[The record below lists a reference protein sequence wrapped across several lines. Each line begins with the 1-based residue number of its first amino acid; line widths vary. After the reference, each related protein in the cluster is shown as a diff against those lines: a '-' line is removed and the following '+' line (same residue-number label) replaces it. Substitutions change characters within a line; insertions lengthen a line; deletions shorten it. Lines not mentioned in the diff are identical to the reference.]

1 MTPTPPSVSG
11 AELSDTPDDRP
22 LSDTLRRSMLSGFS
36 LALGGANVIMQLSNP
51 AIGHGVI
58 EGSIPSGSLYR
69 HPLKRTRTTLS
80 YVMIALLGTDH
91 ERDVMRREVNAQHRQ
106 VRSNDQSAVAF
117 NAFDP
122 DLQLWV
128 AACMYR
134 GVEDVARLFH
144 LGDEPL
150 LDELYAHSARFATT
164 LQVSASRWPKDRASF
179 ENYWHHALRDV
190 VIDDETRRYL
200 YALASLDFLP
210 LGLGRVLGPAHRF
223 ITAGFLAPFFR
234 DALGLSWSPRRQRLF
249 DTVVRLEVRLNA
261 VAPRVLR
268 EFPWNFYLWE
278 ARRRIRRGR
287 PIV

>member
-1 MTPTPPSVSG
+1 MTPTSAARADSSD
-11 AELSDTPDDRP
+11 ARDERELSE
-22 LSDTLRRSMLSGFS
+22 TLRRSVLSGFS

-51 AIGHGVI
+51 AVGHGVI
-58 EGSIPSGSLYR
+58 EGSVPSGSLYR

-80 YVMIALLGTDH
+80 YIMIALLGTEH

-106 VRSNDQSAVAF
+106 VRSREHSTVAF
-117 NAFDP
+117 NAFNP

-134 GVEDVARLFH
+134 GVEDVARLFGP
-144 LGDEPL
+144 GDESL

-190 VIDDETRRYL
+190 TLDDETRRYL

-210 LGLGRVLGPAHRF
+210 LGLGRVLGPVHRF

-234 DALGLSWSPRRQRLF
+234 DALGLPWSPARQRLF
-249 DTVVRLEVRLNA
+249 DALVRLEVRLNA

-287 PIV
+287 AIV